1 MEEFIQIIKDYG
13 AAIISAISVGG
24 VATIGAIV
32 LKVKGII
39 DNVKESTNKLAKQKE
54 EAASEV
60 NAVVEQ
66 NKQLLAKIDTLT
78 DDVQRL
84 NSEVKGVKG
93 NRKG

>member
-1 MEEFIQIIKDYG
+1 MDEFIQLLKDYG

-24 VATIGAIV
+24 VATIGAVIV
-32 LKVKGII
+32 KIKGII
-39 DNVKESTNKLAKQKE
+39 DKVKDSTNKLAKQKE
-54 EAASEV
+54 DTASEV

-78 DDVQRL
+78 DDVERL

-93 NRKG
+93 NRKN